1 MKKVR
6 AMNWLL
12 TDENM
17 ATLVVIAGFCLFKLF
32 WHLLSREEHPYTPE
46 HKGRHLLAL
55 NEVRQ
60 RPNEC
65 VQPVP
70 TKTHRLT
77 VKGGTEACK
86 LIL

>member
-1 MKKVR
+1 MMKVR

-17 ATLVVIAGFCLFKLF
+17 ATLMVIAGFCLFKIV
-32 WHLLSREEHPYTPE
+32 WHLLSREEHPYSPNM
-46 HKGRHLLAL
+46 KGGTCSPSTRSVNAPTSASI
-55 NEVRQ
+55 R
-60 RPNEC
+60 
-65 VQPVP
+65 

-77 VKGGTEACK
+77 VKGGAEACK

>member
-17 ATLVVIAGFCLFKLF
+17 ATLIVIAGFCLVKLF
-32 WHLLSREEHPYTPE
+32 GTCLAARTSLHRE

-60 RPNEC
+60 RPNKC
-65 VQPVP
+65 VQPVR